1 MKTKA
6 ILLILLFKTIV
17 LLAQNKPQ
25 AIMSVSDIESVFGAG
40 FTAEAPSKIGDI
52 ESQRFKNK
60 DFTVQVQVSPAYG
73 MKSIS
78 EYRKSNSPKTVTWK
92 PIPNDPDGAMI
103 EQREDGKDD
112 LASTPAI
119 EYIRNNKHVRLQ
131 ILGNYYNYDNAKMP
145 SKRDEMRNKLAKL
158 KRIP

>member
-1 MKTKA
+1 MKTKV
-6 ILLILLFKTIV
+6 IFFILLFNPFV
-17 LLAQNKPQ
+17 LLSQNKTQ
-25 AIMSVSDIESVFGAG
+25 ALLTVADIESVFGAG

-60 DFTVQVQVSPAYG
+60 DYTVQIQVSPAYG

-78 EYRKSNSPKTVTWK
+78 EYRKGNSPKNITWK

>member
-6 ILLILLFKTIV
+6 ILFILLVSSTFAF
-17 LLAQNKPQ
+17 AQNKQ
-25 AIMSVSDIESVFGAG
+25 AALISVSDIESVFGAG

-52 ESQRFKNK
+52 ESYRFKNK
-60 DFTVQVQVSPAYG
+60 EYTIQIQVSPSYG

-78 EYRKSNSPKTVTWK
+78 EYRKGSSPKTVIWK
-92 PIPNDPDGAMI
+92 AIPNDPDGAMI

-112 LASTPAI
+112 LASTPAV

-145 SKRDEMRNKLAKL
+145 AKREEMRNKLAKL

>member
-6 ILLILLFKTIV
+6 ILVVMLVSNLF
-17 LLAQNKPQ
+17 LLAQNKQTAP
-25 AIMSVSDIESVFGAG
+25 ISVSDVEKVFGAG

-52 ESQRFKNK
+52 ESYRFNNK
-60 DFTVQVQVSPAYG
+60 DYTIQIQLSPSYG
-73 MKSIS
+73 MKSIA
-78 EYRKSNSPKTVTWK
+78 EYRKGNSPKTVTWK
-92 PIPNDPDGAMI
+92 AIPNDPDGAMI

-112 LASTPAI
+112 LASTPAV

-131 ILGNYYNYDNAKMP
+131 ILGNYYNYDNTKMP
-145 SKRDEMRNKLAKL
+145 AKREEMRNKLAKL